1 MGGDGLESADEDR
14 DADALPGGT
23 RSDRPGSS
31 GDGDDDNDADQHD
44 AERNSYY
51 LNAPRQAAAASTSAA
66 ARAAG
71 ASSNAGSSSSP
82 PPSDPISVSRRE
94 ILYAM
99 VGVLGL
105 TVGSIAWQRWS
116 AIRRWSVAALMGGL
130 QRQHPPREA
139 SALRDFF
146 IQCEAGSGPVAPA
159 LQNCHSLQWLGG
171 AATAEAAAPG
181 HCADRKLLVM
191 HFWRTT
197 DVQTGQALDLLEAA
211 RPWGDCAETV
221 CIHAPKY
228 DGEHVGKYVQQ
239 SAKYHEM
246 NFPYAADVS
255 LHLWRALGVV
265 HWPTTVVLSPRSKRV
280 LFAFCGRDEMR
291 RLPECLQAAAKFYF
305 PKMFEAN
312 AATAT
317 TTATAPGRTAPPPVR
332 RLQAQRN
339 AFAINAAAVEEMT
352 ERRRRALEQ
361 VQQHEAEKL
370 RKRGGGSRASPS
382 TSSKRDAKS
391 GSATQRSAA
400 AAEAEALGRELAA
413 RLRSAKA
420 ALTLRFPGHVVA
432 HAESDRLFIAD
443 SGHHRVLVTT
453 LAGEFME
460 QIGGRD
466 GAGYADGTFEQAR
479 FQYPQGLAFDSNN
492 NRLVVADGGNE
503 AIRIVNLVDR
513 RVTTVPVAPPLTPGE
528 EAAATVSPPDAGP
541 LPYKGPEMPATPP
554 SGNGAGAADGKD
566 KQRLPPPPPPPSL
579 AKAAGDAPKRE
590 SSLPTATAPTAV
602 TEAKTSPSSPLSRL
616 QAPCHV
622 TLHAGSAYVAAA
634 GSHQIWRLDP
644 SGILREFCGS
654 GRAGHAD
661 DTDGR
666 PNVVSFA
673 APRGICSAGAS
684 LYVAD
689 TDSSTLREVNLRQS
703 VTRTVVGGDALF
715 LGNLSCYGDRDGLG
729 STARF
734 QFPSACCAM
743 RDGRVLVADTL
754 NHKIKVVNPAE
765 NEVYTL
771 AGSGEY
777 GLKDGTGQQACFWAP
792 QGITYNAVVKV
803 AYVADTYNHCIRQVD
818 VVSGTVRTLPIVGPA
833 VLEAVSAWA
842 TGGEGEG
849 KAGATAN
856 GTGTRASA
864 ASSAATAR

>member
-1 MGGDGLESADEDR
+1 MESADEDR

-23 RSDRPGSS
+23 RRDRPGS
-31 GDGDDDNDADQHD
+31 DDDDDDDDDDADQHD
-44 AERNSYY
+44 TERNSYY
-51 LNAPRQAAAASTSAA
+51 LNAQRQAAAASTSAA

-71 ASSNAGSSSSP
+71 APPTAGSSSSSS
-82 PPSDPISVSRRE
+82 PSDPISVSRRE

-130 QRQHPPREA
+130 QRQHPPRET

-159 LQNCHSLQWLGG
+159 LQNCHFLQWLGG

-191 HFWRTT
+191 HFWRST
-197 DVQTGQALDLLEAA
+197 DVHTGQALDLLEAA
-211 RPWGDCAETV
+211 RPWGDCADTV

-228 DGEHVGKYVQQ
+228 DGEYVGKYVQQ

-291 RLPECLQAAAKFYF
+291 RLPECLQAAARFYF

-317 TTATAPGRTAPPPVR
+317 TTTTTTARDRAAPLPVR
-332 RLQAQRN
+332 RLRAQRN

-352 ERRRRALEQ
+352 ERRRRTLEQ
-361 VQQHEAEKL
+361 VQQYEMEKP
-370 RKRGGGSRASPS
+370 RKRGGGSRVSPS
-382 TSSKRDAKS
+382 TSAKRDATS

-400 AAEAEALGRELAA
+400 VAEAEALGRELAA

-420 ALTLRFPGHVVA
+420 ALTLRFPGDVVA

-453 LAGEFME
+453 LAGEFVE

-466 GAGYADGTFEQAR
+466 GAGYVDGPFEQAR
-479 FQYPQGLAFDSNN
+479 FQYPQGLAFDPNN

-541 LPYKGPEMPATPP
+541 LPYKGPEMAATLPP
-554 SGNGAGAADGKD
+554 S
-566 KQRLPPPPPPPSL
+566 
-579 AKAAGDAPKRE
+579 AKTAGDAPKRE
-590 SSLPTATAPTAV
+590 SSLPPATAPTAV
-602 TEAKTSPSSPLSRL
+602 TEAKTSSSSSPPLSRL

-654 GRAGHAD
+654 GRAGHVD

-703 VTRTVVGGDALF
+703 VTRTVVGGDPLF
-715 LGNLSCYGDRDGLG
+715 LDNLSCYGDRDGLG

-734 QFPSACCAM
+734 QFPSACCSM
-743 RDGRVLVADTL
+743 RDGRVLVTDTL

-777 GLKDGTGQQACFWAP
+777 GLKDGTGQHACFWAP
-792 QGITYNAVVKV
+792 QGITYNSVVKV

-842 TGGEGEG
+842 TGAEGEG
-849 KAGATAN
+849 KVGAATN
-856 GTGTRASA
+856 GAGTRAPA
-864 ASSAATAR
+864 ASSATTVR